1 MAAIE
6 KWLTVGRQL
15 VHYFLSK
22 KKRIV
27 FFRKILEVNELRL
40 NSEWTQSELSELMS
54 SVTIL
59 RKSASKVDGSTREVA
74 HGWKGINARL
84 YLEEERNR
92 IPPADSTE
100 QFVILNSVYCMS
112 SLENQQNHKIN
123 DKGIL
128 DALHRVL
135 SFGISSINIL
145 EHYDWSQKL
154 CTF

>member
-1 MAAIE
+1 MD
-6 KWLTVGRQL
+6 GRPGEL
-15 VHYFLSK
+15 DYP
-22 KKRIV
+22 
-27 FFRKILEVNELRL
+27 RKGME
-40 NSEWTQSELSELMS
+40 
-54 SVTIL
+54 
-59 RKSASKVDGSTREVA
+59 AVD
-74 HGWKGINARL
+74 
-84 YLEEERNR
+84 YLEEERDR
-92 IPPADSTE
+92 ILPADSTE
-100 QFVILNSVYCMS
+100 QFVFLNSVYCMS

>member
-84 YLEEERNR
+84 YLEGESNR
-92 IPPADSTE
+92 LLPADSTE
-100 QFVILNSVYCMS
+100 QIVFLNSFYCAVV
-112 SLENQQNHKIN
+112 ETQIVA
-123 DKGIL
+123 G
-128 DALHRVL
+128 
-135 SFGISSINIL
+135 G
-145 EHYDWSQKL
+145 
-154 CTF
+154 